1 MRQEVCEVL
10 HRLVQ
15 DPHTR
20 QVDNAEVIRLLPV
33 EAAAARNQDVLLV
46 QEVEGKLLVVGD
58 VELLDVELG

>member
-33 EAAAARNQDVLLV
+33 EAAARDQDVLLV